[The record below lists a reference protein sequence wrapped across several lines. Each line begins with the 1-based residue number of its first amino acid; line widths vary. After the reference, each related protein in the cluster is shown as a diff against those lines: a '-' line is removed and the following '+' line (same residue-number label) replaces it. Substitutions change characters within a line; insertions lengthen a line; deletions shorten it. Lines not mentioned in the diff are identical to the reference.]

1 MDRRLLPWLAMLL
14 SLHIL
19 PFVMLPAL
27 IGGDEPYYAL
37 MAHSLASDLD
47 VDIRDDLRE
56 VEAGSTAAGRTRA
69 GQRLLP
75 HVRDIHGRKVF
86 AHPLGLP
93 LIASPLIALQAL
105 IAPDTSPDLLLG
117 SLTLLVTFAG
127 LLAGSALAWQITK
140 NGRDAALVVCSSY
153 LSSPLWFYS
162 RTFLTEPYTWSWA
175 ILAIWSL
182 TSGRLALASLFLALT
197 LAMKETAILLVV
209 PILIGCAALFGMRKA
224 VALAIGPLLFAV
236 LFALKNILLVGT
248 PFSTFQT
255 FQLGN
260 PYGGAV
266 GLLLDP
272 SHGLFW
278 FAPLMI
284 VAAGGW
290 LLRPENDVER
300 WLGVLSLM
308 AFSSYFAVTAGW
320 ADWSGGGAY
329 GPRLLL
335 PVLPSLVIPLV
346 RILRAARSRAA
357 ISALAMLYTAGFVVN
372 WCAALDPSTAFWGAS
387 AVKLVGKDPLV
398 AALGAA
404 TGVSLLCL
412 VARKFPTIHPGR
424 REREGGSSSS
434 H

>member
-1 MDRRLLPWLAMLL
+1 MERRLLPWLAVL
-14 SLHIL
+14 SCLHLL

-27 IGGDEPYYAL
+27 IGGDEPHYAL

-47 VDIRDDLRE
+47 VDLRNDYRE
-56 VEAGSTAAGRTRA
+56 VEAGSKAAGRTRA

-75 HVRDIHGRKVF
+75 HVRDIDGRQMF

-93 LIASPLIALQAL
+93 LIAAPLIALQAL
-105 IAPDTSPDLLLG
+105 IAPDASPDLLLG

-127 LLAGSALAWQITK
+127 LLAGSALAWRITK
-140 NGRDAALVVCSSY
+140 NSRDAALVVCSSY

-162 RTFLTEPYTWSWA
+162 RTFLTEPYTWSWVL
-175 ILAIWSL
+175 LAIWSL
-182 TSGRLALASLFLALT
+182 TSGRWALASLFLALA
-197 LAMKETAILLVV
+197 LAMKETAILLVM
-209 PILIGCAALFGMRKA
+209 PILVGCATLLGMRKA
-224 VALAIGPLLFAV
+224 IAVAIGPALFAM

-248 PFSTFQT
+248 PFSTFQP

-260 PYGGAV
+260 PYRGAV

-284 VAAGGW
+284 VGAGGW

-300 WLGVLSLM
+300 WLGVTSLM
-308 AFSSYFAVTAGW
+308 AFVSYFAVTAAW
-320 ADWSGGGAY
+320 PDWGGAGY

-335 PVLPSLVIPLV
+335 PALPSLVIPLT
-346 RILRAARSRAA
+346 RILRRVRSRGT
-357 ISALAMLYTAGFVVN
+357 ISALAILYMAGFVVN
-372 WCAALDPSTAFWGAS
+372 WCAVLDPLTAFWGVAPL
-387 AVKLVGKDPLV
+387 KLVGKEPLV

-404 TGVSLLCL
+404 VGASLLYL
-412 VARKFPTIHPGR
+412 VVRKFPAIHPGSAPSLR
-424 REREGGSSSS
+424 PASEV
-434 H
+434 